1 MNTPSKIVVFDMDET
16 LGYFVELSI
25 FWDALITYIKE
36 INISH
41 TTSNS
46 FAKATEF
53 PRSSFAC
60 SSGELQQKDFNKIL
74 DLYPE
79 FIRPNILT
87 ILNYLKYKK
96 KSGECAKIMI
106 YTNNQGP
113 KQWALYIKQY
123 FENKIKYGLFDQI
136 ICAFKVN
143 GKQLELG
150 RTTHDKTFSDF
161 IKCSKVP
168 TNTQICFL
176 DDTYYPNMNNDNVY
190 YIKVKPYMHDLSHDL
205 LIKRFISSDFG
216 KTILKDKKEADA
228 FNTFMKQFMMKY
240 DYTYVEKKTK
250 DYDIDKIV
258 TKKTMIHLQDF
269 FNKHNKTAYPTLKFK
284 NTQQQQQQQSRKH
297 KLVHNKTLKNRR

>member
-1 MNTPSKIVVFDMDET
+1 
-16 LGYFVELSI
+16 
-25 FWDALITYIKE
+25 
-36 INISH
+36 
-41 TTSNS
+41 
-46 FAKATEF
+46 
-53 PRSSFAC
+53 
-60 SSGELQQKDFNKIL
+60 
-74 DLYPE
+74 
-79 FIRPNILT
+79 
-87 ILNYLKYKK
+87 
-96 KSGECAKIMI
+96 MI

-113 KQWALYIKQY
+113 KQWALYIKEY
-123 FENKIKYGLFDQI
+123 FEDKIKYGLFDQI

-143 GKQLELG
+143 GKPLELG

-216 KTILKDKKEADA
+216 KTILKDKKDVIA
-228 FNTFMKQFMMKY
+228 FDTFMKQFMMKY
-240 DYTYVEKKTK
+240 DYIYVVKKTK

-284 NTQQQQQQQSRKH
+284 NTQQQQPQQQSRKH